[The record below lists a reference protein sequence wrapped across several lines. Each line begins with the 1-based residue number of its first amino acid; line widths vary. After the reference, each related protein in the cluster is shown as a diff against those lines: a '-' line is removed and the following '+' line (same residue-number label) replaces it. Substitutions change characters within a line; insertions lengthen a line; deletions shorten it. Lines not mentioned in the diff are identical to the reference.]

1 MGCII
6 RQNRKKWNAFNCRM
20 GYGVHNPSRRIK
32 IFCQR
37 IVSTSRDLFPD
48 LSRWSQL
55 SGKISGTDDYL
66 ERFAAAE
73 KKFSEQG
80 YEVVNPAYEGTKL
93 KDASYE
99 DYMELS
105 FQLLKDCDI
114 IYMLKDWR
122 TSPGANQEY
131 GYALAKDMEIRF
143 EK

>member
-1 MGCII
+1 MQCLQRTCLQTVAQKSKNCLISYI
-6 RQNRKKWNAFNCRM
+6 QLISAKKNRKI
-20 GYGVHNPSRRIK
+20 YI
-32 IFCQR
+32 
-37 IVSTSRDLFPD
+37 
-48 LSRWSQL
+48 

>member
-1 MGCII
+1 MQCLQRTCLQTVAQKSKNCLISYIQLISAKKIEKFIFLEKFLGQMII
-6 RQNRKKWNAFNCRM
+6 WN
-20 GYGVHNPSRRIK
+20 
-32 IFCQR
+32 
-37 IVSTSRDLFPD
+37 DL
-48 LSRWSQL
+48 QL
-55 SGKISGTDDYL
+55 QK
-66 ERFAAAE
+66 

-131 GYALAKDMEIRF
+131 GYALAKDMEIQF